1 MSVTSYR
8 TVARDGSAEIVV
20 SRSRFRCSV
29 ARVSDEV
36 GARTFVESIRREH
49 WEARHHCVAFVVGPE
64 RKLEQSN
71 DDGEPPGTGG
81 PPILDV
87 IRGRELSDVV
97 AVVSRW
103 FGGTLLGTGR
113 LARAY
118 GDATRGALDEVGVV
132 ERVLRV
138 LCEVTVDI
146 AAVGRL
152 EHDLRSRGAH
162 VLGVDYT
169 AEATLR
175 FAVPPRSRG
184 TAEALVAELTS
195 GGSALRVVGEQWV
208 DADG

>member
-1 MSVTSYR
+1 MPVTSYR

-29 ARVSDEV
+29 ARASDEV
-36 GARTFVESIRREH
+36 AARTFVETIRREH
-49 WEARHHCVAFVVGPE
+49 WDARHHCVAFVLGPD
-64 RKLEQSN
+64 RTLEQSN
-71 DDGEPPGTGG
+71 DDGEPP
-81 PPILDV
+81 
-87 IRGRELSDVV
+87 
-97 AVVSRW
+97 
-103 FGGTLLGTGR
+103 GTLLGTGR

-118 GDATRGALDEVGVV
+118 GDATRAALDEVGTV
-132 ERVLRV
+132 ERVLQV